1 MRVVAGDG
9 VGTWGEEVYFDVPVQ
24 ADREEGATDSV
35 EPGTVCYWL
44 AGAALALPFGA
55 TPLSRGVESRL
66 ASAANV
72 LGRVE
77 GDHRAL
83 AAVRDGDTV
92 RVDRA

>member
-1 MRVVAGDG
+1 MVR
-9 VGTWGEEVYFDVPVQ
+9 W
-24 ADREEGATDSV
+24 RERH
-35 EPGTVCYWL
+35 YWL

-55 TPLSRGVESRL
+55 TPLSRGAESRL

-72 LGRVE
+72 LGRVV